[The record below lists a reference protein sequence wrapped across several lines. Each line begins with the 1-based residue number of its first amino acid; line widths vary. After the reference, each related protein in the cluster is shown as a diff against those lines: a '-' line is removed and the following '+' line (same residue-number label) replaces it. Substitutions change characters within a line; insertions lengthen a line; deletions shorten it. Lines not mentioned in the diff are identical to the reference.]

1 MPIVYLGLGSNL
13 DAEANLRLASRELR
27 NRFSL
32 QKISA
37 VYRNKALGFDGD
49 DFLNAVV
56 CVETGLTPHDL
67 CSELE
72 IIHDVAGR
80 NRTSERFSSRTLDID
95 LLLYDQLVLNDPPV
109 RVPRKDV
116 LKFSFVLG
124 PLAEIA
130 PDYRHPVSGSL
141 ISEHWRE
148 FDIAS
153 HPITVVGDIW

>member
-1 MPIVYLGLGSNL
+1 MPIAYLGLGSNL
-13 DAEANLRLASRELR
+13 DAEQNLRLAIRELR
-27 NRFSL
+27 SRFSL

-37 VYRNKALGFDGD
+37 VYRSKALGFDGD
-49 DFLNAVV
+49 DFLNAVA
-56 CVETGLTPHDL
+56 CIETALTPHDL

-72 IIHDVAGR
+72 LIHDLAGR

-116 LKFSFVLG
+116 LRFSFVLG
-124 PLAEIA
+124 PLADIA
-130 PDYRHPVSGSL
+130 PDYRHPVSGKL

-148 FDIAS
+148 FDAAS
-153 HPITVVGDIW
+153 HPITAVGDIP